1 MSETHH
7 GHSIGVRVYLE
18 DTDAGGIAYHAS
30 YLRFMERARTEWLR
44 AIGLQQSDT
53 FAQDVSFVVHSM
65 ALRFLRPAR
74 LDEELE
80 VDCRVVRARA
90 ASLLF
95 EQHVRLRGEG
105 EVCCQAEVT
114 VACISLA
121 SGRARRIPPEILAR
135 VGA

>member
-1 MSETHH
+1 MDHPSH

-44 AIGLQQSDT
+44 AMGLQQSET

-65 ALRFLRPAR
+65 TLRFLRPAR

-80 VDCRVVRARA
+80 VDCRVLRARA
-90 ASLLF
+90 ASLQF
-95 EQHVRLRGEG
+95 EQHVRLQGEG
-105 EVCCQAEVT
+105 EACCRAEVT
-114 VACISLA
+114 VACISLT

-135 VGA
+135 VGT